1 MKRIIAALLSALLL
15 LSFAGAE
22 ELSVSAGS
30 GGIRGYSREAGYV
43 YLTLGEYPQ
52 KADGTVL
59 PILWRVLAAEG
70 GRAYLLS
77 EYILFA
83 RTMHTSLKEY
93 RDVLKGDFAQ
103 TELCHYLNGDF
114 ADQAFTDA
122 EKGLLLEFE
131 NFGKVFLVSR
141 DDMKN
146 KAYGLGSTNPGTTS
160 LKKIEA
166 DPGVRAWGT
175 EWAIHNNGFPEEEYP
190 DPRARVIG
198 RAGSHI
204 SQEEMRLY
212 VFQARYGACSPWWA
226 RTQSTTDKRQAVCTK
241 DGGQIGRIEVGRD
254 NEGVRPAVYLNL
266 KAVEITGGAGT
277 KENPYQIAPKAGEA
291 ENR

>member
-1 MKRIIAALLSALLL
+1 MKKTLAIMLCGMLLL
-15 LSFAGAE
+15 IGCLASAE
-22 ELSVSAGS
+22 QDPTDL
-30 GGIRGYSREAGYV
+30 IRGYSRDAGYV

-52 KADGTVL
+52 KADGTVE
-59 PILWRVLAAEG
+59 PILWRVLTLDG

-93 RDVLKGDFAQ
+93 RDVLKGDFGG
-103 TELCHYLNGDF
+103 TELCHYLNTDF
-114 ADQAFTDA
+114 ADQAFTED
-122 EKGLLLEFE
+122 EKALLDEFE
-131 NFGKVFLVSR
+131 NFGRVFLISR

-146 KAYGLGSTNPGTTS
+146 RDYGLGSTNPGTTS

-175 EWAIHNNGFPEEEYP
+175 EWAIKNNGFPEEEYP
-190 DPRARVIG
+190 DPRARVTG
-198 RAGSHI
+198 RAGSRI

-212 VFQARYGACSPWWA
+212 VFQAKYGSCSPWWA
-226 RTQSTTDKRQAVCTK
+226 RTQSTTDQRQAVCTK

-254 NEGVRPAVYLNL
+254 NEGVRPAVYLAL
-266 KAVEITGGAGT
+266 DRIQISGGAGT
-277 KENPYQIAPKAGEA
+277 KENPYQIGPKAEGTET
-291 ENR
+291 E